1 VTFQSPVRG
10 TNGISVTGKDF
21 VFDDLST
28 ASGDVELVAKGTVHL
43 QGDIDVGTG
52 TILVET
58 DNLAGV
64 AGAVVQAPGVTMKTG
79 NGGADAVT
87 VIATRGGVTVSKIET
102 GSGGTITID
111 ARGGSVVGRSPA
123 PNLVST
129 TAVVSA
135 GTGIDLQTEIAALR
149 AVTAQG
155 NVRIREADDLLLEQV
170 FAKGVR
176 TGGGPQISV
185 SAGGRISVQQG
196 DAAAIQTSIG
206 AVNNIPAKLRLGQV
220 DPDDVLVSGDPTQ
233 EVIGTIGGLETE
245 GDFREFGS
253 NFRFRVIWNDG
264 LVSELNTPLSS
275 LVTQTGGTKVPTLQA
290 GDSLVWKIDES
301 NRSTLE
307 LVRPDWGANPP
318 SGPIRVIVER
328 TYPLRHLNS
337 LANPEVTAKFQVF
350 NDAQISLT
358 DASGELLNQS
368 PEITITTLVSK
379 ELLRPSTVV
388 IVIEPQVVVT
398 EVKPVA
404 VLQVTPPPQQQIVI
418 YNQASLAGETDQ
430 TSVPH
435 LYLVRLSV
443 DGTESERIE
452 IAVDELRDLA
462 ALLERLKNSAMPNG
476 LYRIDYQDPGLPPQ
490 RVLEFRKAGEA
501 IGDPVREPGIGS
513 NPLEGATG
521 QGEEAP
527 PAAENG
533 AVDPGTDAGAMRNPQ
548 GVPGKEVGSASAF
561 RGSADYTQ
569 GAWSSVARQLRKWN
583 ARDGA

>member
-1 VTFQSPVRG
+1 LIATTSLDIGSGAAVVVGKTIAGGVVGIEATQGVTLRGGVTSDQLVVTAGGDVTFQSPVRG

-28 ASGDVELVAKGTVHL
+28 VSGDVELVAKGTVHL

-79 NGGADAVT
+79 NGGADAVA
-87 VIATRGGVTVSKIET
+87 VIAARGGVTVSKIET
-102 GSGGTITID
+102 GAGGTITID

-123 PNLVST
+123 PNLVSS
-129 TAVVSA
+129 TAVVNA
-135 GTGIDLQTEIAALR
+135 GTGIDLQTQIAALR

-170 FAKGVR
+170 FAKGAR

-185 SAGGRISVQQG
+185 SSGGRISVQQG

-275 LVTQTGGTKVPTLQA
+275 LVTQTGGAKVPTLQA
-290 GDSLVWKIDES
+290 GDSLIWKIDES

-318 SGPIRVIVER
+318 SGPI
-328 TYPLRHLNS
+328 
-337 LANPEVTAKFQVF
+337 
-350 NDAQISLT
+350 
-358 DASGELLNQS
+358 
-368 PEITITTLVSK
+368 
-379 ELLRPSTVV
+379 
-388 IVIEPQVVVT
+388 
-398 EVKPVA
+398 
-404 VLQVTPPPQQQIVI
+404 
-418 YNQASLAGETDQ
+418 
-430 TSVPH
+430 
-435 LYLVRLSV
+435 
-443 DGTESERIE
+443 
-452 IAVDELRDLA
+452 
-462 ALLERLKNSAMPNG
+462 
-476 LYRIDYQDPGLPPQ
+476 
-490 RVLEFRKAGEA
+490 
-501 IGDPVREPGIGS
+501 
-513 NPLEGATG
+513 
-521 QGEEAP
+521 
-527 PAAENG
+527 
-533 AVDPGTDAGAMRNPQ
+533 
-548 GVPGKEVGSASAF
+548 
-561 RGSADYTQ
+561 
-569 GAWSSVARQLRKWN
+569 
-583 ARDGA
+583 